1 MHFPTQILQEGAVGG
16 EVGGELGE
24 AVVVDLEAG
33 EQVQAEEGVH
43 RHPGQVVVRQG
54 QPLQPALDMAT
65 LNITRP

>member
-1 MHFPTQILQEGAVGG
+1 MGG

-24 AVVVDLEAG
+24 AVVVDLKAG
-33 EQVQAEEGVH
+33 EQVQAKEGVH

>member
-1 MHFPTQILQEGAVGG
+1 MGG

-24 AVVVDLEAG
+24 AVMVDLEAG
-33 EQVQAEEGVH
+33 EQVQPEEGVH

>member
-1 MHFPTQILQEGAVGG
+1 MGG

-24 AVVVDLEAG
+24 AVVVDLKAG
-33 EQVQAEEGVH
+33 EQVQPEEGVH

>member
-33 EQVQAEEGVH
+33 EQVQPEEGVH

>member
-1 MHFPTQILQEGAVGG
+1 MGG
-16 EVGGELGE
+16 EVGGELSE

>member
-1 MHFPTQILQEGAVGG
+1 MGG

-24 AVVVDLEAG
+24 AVVVDVEAG
-33 EQVQAEEGVH
+33 EQVQPKEGVH

-54 QPLQPALDMAT
+54 QSLQPALDTAT